1 MRDIELRFV
10 NRPYTKMIS
19 EQFGETYFVKM
30 LQYRKKEL
38 DGWDNEYWTEWE
50 DVPLEENP

>member
-10 NRPYTKMIS
+10 NRPHTKMIN